1 MEKNQ
6 VFVVV
11 YIALSESDPDANGYS
26 ETKTFGHYDDAHKYM
41 QLLVS
46 NEISFCK
53 DEERE
58 YQILED
64 EEKKFHMAWNNQADQ
79 VIIKIED
86 QEVL

>member
-11 YIALSESDPDANGYS
+11 YITLSESDPDANGYS
-26 ETKTFGHYDDAHKYM
+26 ETKTFAHYDDAHNYM
-41 QLLVS
+41 QLLAS

-58 YQILED
+58 YQIIED